1 MQFTTLDRNC
11 SLENNFIFTS
21 VVTMEQSRNRK
32 RKFFGKYKRQHEF
45 SDLHTNMELI
55 LRNVHVVGSIPIGDR
70 SDN

>member
-1 MQFTTLDRNC
+1 
-11 SLENNFIFTS
+11 
-21 VVTMEQSRNRK
+21 MEQSRNRK